1 MIINRAITATALIGG
16 LIALATSLIY
26 GNVIIVLASA
36 LLFTISLAL
45 WKYGYILIPLFTR
58 AANVIEVRGEHEV
71 PSSRDYIIKK
81 TASGYFVTRFLEI
94 RFYESS
100 MDKSEDQKTTM
111 FESFEKAI
119 SSLRYVVKISLL
131 VSVLDLSKEIE
142 DIKTR
147 RSAAETKKAKAGSG
161 SDEITKL
168 DREIAKWNRLLDR
181 LMHGEKSIELIAF
194 ASTSAFGLT
203 RDEAVSRA
211 SRQAKELKTI
221 LSSSMGAEVH
231 DLVDRD
237 MLQCFE
243 WDYFVP
249 SSSEEVKD
257 DIF

>member
-1 MIINRAITATALIGG
+1 MFINRAITATALIGG
-16 LIALATSLIY
+16 LLALATSMIY
-26 GNVIIVLASA
+26 GNALIVLASA
-36 LLFTISLAL
+36 ILFTASLGL
-45 WKYGYILIPLFTR
+45 WKYGYILIPVFTR
-58 AANVIEVRGEHEV
+58 AANVVEVRGEHEV
-71 PSSRDYIIKK
+71 PPGRDYIIKK
-81 TASGYFVTRFLEI
+81 TPSGYFVTRFLEI

-100 MDKSEDQKTTM
+100 MDKSEDQKSMM
-111 FESFEKAI
+111 FEAFEKAI

-131 VSVLDLSKEIE
+131 ISVLDLSKEID

-147 RSAAETKKAKAGSG
+147 RSAAEAKKAKSG
-161 SDEITKL
+161 ARSDEITKL

-181 LMHGEKSIELIAF
+181 LMHGEKSVELVAF

-221 LSSSMGAEVH
+221 LSSSMGCEVH
-231 DLVDRD
+231 DLVDTD

-249 SSSEEVKD
+249 STSEEIKD
-257 DIF
+257 EIF